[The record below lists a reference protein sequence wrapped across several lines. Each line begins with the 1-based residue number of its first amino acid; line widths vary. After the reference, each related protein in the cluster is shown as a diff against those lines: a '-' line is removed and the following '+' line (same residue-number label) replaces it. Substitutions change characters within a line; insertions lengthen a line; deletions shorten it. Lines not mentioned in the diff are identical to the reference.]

1 MNVLPKNECFLVGV
15 VETVHPETRLVGK
28 MFFDRQ
34 GPPMDFEA
42 RAAYKGRKMALELMT
57 PTTP

>member
-1 MNVLPKNECFLVGV
+1 MNVLPRNACFLVCGL
-15 VETVHPETRLVGK
+15 ETDHPETGLVGK

-42 RAAYKGRKMALELMT
+42 HAAYKGRKMALELMT
-57 PTTP
+57 PPTP